1 MAFPKKPEKRLECT
15 LLACW
20 EEGYDEPW
28 FVVTDLAPEQAES
41 LWYGMRAWIEH
52 GYKLLKSAGWH
63 WDQTR
68 MTDCDRAERLWLVL
82 AVATRYVLAVGGDF
96 EAGPEVPVETIPE
109 LAPAATGGTAGT
121 KSSSRPRAARRPQP
135 EPSASAPHLED
146 KLGSPKPE
154 PSAPRLRASGTKER
168 LVSVFRQGLAALL
181 AALILGHA
189 LPRPHWRPEPWLEL
203 RAEIEISQGQPS
215 TPIPINPSQ

>member
-1 MAFPKKPEKRLECT
+1 
-15 LLACW
+15 
-20 EEGYDEPW
+20 
-28 FVVTDLAPEQAES
+28 
-41 LWYGMRAWIEH
+41 
-52 GYKLLKSAGWH
+52 
-63 WDQTR
+63 

-135 EPSASAPHLED
+135 EPSEPRLRTSRT

-154 PSAPRLRASGTKER
+154 PRAPRSAPWGRRSGWSACSAKGSRRCSLR
-168 LVSVFRQGLAALL
+168 
-181 AALILGHA
+181 
-189 LPRPHWRPEPWLEL
+189 
-203 RAEIEISQGQPS
+203 
-215 TPIPINPSQ
+215 